1 MTVAECIDLYDREHP
16 NDTDMELKMRWL
28 KTVDNAVINEVV
40 KTHWERRGTEIDEE
54 TYFDDWDENKDL
66 LIPDPHIDVYH
77 YYMDARIKMMR
88 NESKGI
94 ERAMTLYNNAYL
106 IYQQYYNRTHPPKQ
120 PRKRYIQHTRL

>member
-54 TYFDDWDENKDL
+54 TYFDFTNQSL
-66 LIPDPHIDVYH
+66 FY
-77 YYMDARIKMMR
+77 AF
-88 NESKGI
+88 
-94 ERAMTLYNNAYL
+94 T
-106 IYQQYYNRTHPPKQ
+106 Q
-120 PRKRYIQHTRL
+120 RKNPI